1 MKILKYLL
9 AIALLVGGF
18 FLGTAWK
25 TTKGNNEDEN
35 LKEVKALQVKT
46 SIETSE
52 SSEDDIDAVGGFKL
66 TKDEKSVIKLFEKRA
81 PSTVFINTSTYERD
95 YWTRDVTEIPRGSG
109 TGFIWDKE
117 GHIITNYHVVQGADR
132 AKVTLSDQTTWDAKM
147 VGFEPGK
154 DLAVLKLETPSDQL
168 KPIPL
173 GESENL
179 KVGQFVFAI
188 GNPFGLDQTLTT
200 GVISALG
207 REIASVSG
215 APIRDVIQT
224 DAAINPGNSGGPL
237 LNSSGQLIGVNTAIY
252 SPSGAYAGIGFS
264 IPVDVVKWAVPQLI
278 EHGRIMRPTLGVEL
292 ARNNITRRLG
302 IEGVLVLNVFEGSAA
317 AKAGIVPTVRNRK
330 GEIEIGDIITGID
343 NDDIKT
349 HGDLSLALEKYK
361 PGDTVTI
368 RIFRGEQG
376 LIIPLVLDAAR

>member
-1 MKILKYLL
+1 
-9 AIALLVGGF
+9 V
-18 FLGTAWK
+18 
-25 TTKGNNEDEN
+25 
-35 LKEVKALQVKT
+35 LQVKT
-46 SIETSE
+46 AIEADETSE
-52 SSEDDIDAVGGFKL
+52 ETLNAVGGFRL
-66 TKDEKSVIKLFEKRA
+66 TRDEKSVIKLFEKRA

-132 AKVTLSDQTTWDAKM
+132 AKVTLADQTTWDAKM

-173 GESENL
+173 GVSENL

-237 LNSSGQLIGVNTAIY
+237 LNSAGQLIGVNTAIY

-278 EHGRIMRPTLGVEL
+278 EHGRIMRPTLGIEL
-292 ARNNITRRLG
+292 ARNNITERLG

-317 AKAGIVPTVRNRK
+317 AKAGIVPTVRNGR
-330 GEIEIGDIITGID
+330 GEIELGDIITGID
-343 NDDIKT
+343 NDEIKT

-376 LIIPLVLDAAR
+376 LIIPLVLDAAG